1 MDKISKIIVVG
12 CGGIGSHFVTNLVN
26 EVIREQIVFDTLE
39 IWDEDKIELKNGLY
53 TTYVCDPETLGQF
66 KVNVL
71 KKELDFSLSFSDKK
85 LDIIANPVNYK
96 IEDFRSISRNTI
108 FVSTVDG
115 SKFRAGLLK
124 NTDIG
129 TLGNRNSSW
138 IDIRST
144 RARFILFRSPVSIK
158 EQETLFPYFEDV
170 KIENASCQ
178 LASDLISKKVQ
189 YGNRIAAIAGI
200 QYIINLSRGKQN
212 KLIYEADFT
221 GK

>member
-26 EVIREQIVFDTLE
+26 EVIREQVVFDTLE

-53 TTYVCDPETLGQF
+53 TTYTCDPETLGQF
-66 KVNVL
+66 KVEVL

-85 LDIIANPVNYK
+85 LDIIAKSINYQ
-96 IEDFRSISRNTI
+96 IENFPLISNNTI

-124 NTDIG
+124 NTD
-129 TLGNRNSSW
+129 TRLLEKRQSSW

-144 RARFILFRSPVSIK
+144 GARFILFRSPATK
-158 EQETLFPYFEDV
+158 EEQETLFPYFEDV

-178 LASDLISKKVQ
+178 LATDLISKKVQ
-189 YGNRIAAIAGI
+189 YGNRIAAIIGT
-200 QYIINLSRGKQN
+200 QYIINLSRGLQN